1 MRPPLATA
9 EIPAYLSGCI
19 LQHEQEATVE
29 AQNGGNKRAPSATD
43 SALDKILAA
52 LPIATYRTGD
62 TVLVAGSKTG
72 RLLILKSGSVA
83 ILKGSVE
90 IAKVKEPGAVIGEL
104 SALLDQPHTADVKAL
119 EDSQFRVA
127 DAALLEK
134 DPVAVLHI
142 ARILA
147 QRLVTVDNGFVE
159 LKKQIQAGQSPGVL
173 GRTLE
178 KIEKA
183 ITAWSA
189 DAPALSPGWRGDIG
203 RPI

>member
-52 LPIATYRTGD
+52 LPIATYRAGD

-104 SALLDQPHTADVKAL
+104 SALLDQPHTADIKAL

-127 DAALLEK
+127 DAAL
-134 DPVAVLHI
+134 HI

-147 QRLVTVDNGFVE
+147 QRLVTIDNGFVE

>member
-1 MRPPLATA
+1 MRPPLATG

-19 LQHEQEATVE
+19 LQHEQEAIVE
-29 AQNGGNKRAPSATD
+29 TQNGGNKLAPGAD
-43 SALDKILAA
+43 ASALDKILAA
-52 LPIATYRTGD
+52 LPITTYRAGE

-72 RLLILKSGSVA
+72 RLLILKSGAVV
-83 ILKGSVE
+83 ILKGGVE
-90 IAKVKEPGAVIGEL
+90 IAKVSEPGAVIGEL
-104 SALLDQPHTADVKAL
+104 SALLDQPHTADVRAL

-134 DPVAVLHI
+134 DPVAILHI

-147 QRLVTVDNGFVE
+147 QRLVTIDNGFVE
-159 LKKQIQAGQSPGVL
+159 LKKQLQAGQSPGVL

-183 ITAWSA
+183 LAAWSA
-189 DAPALSPGWRGDIG
+189 DAPALSPGWRGDVE

>member
-1 MRPPLATA
+1 VATQNRGDGRPAGA
-9 EIPAYLSGCI
+9 NNA
-19 LQHEQEATVE
+19 
-29 AQNGGNKRAPSATD
+29 
-43 SALDKILAA
+43 ALDKMLEA
-52 LPIATYRTGD
+52 LPVATYRAGE
-62 TVLVAGSKTG
+62 TVLTAGSKTG
-72 RLLILKSGSVA
+72 RLLILKNGAVA
-83 ILKGSVE
+83 ILKGSIE
-90 IAKVKEPGAVIGEL
+90 IARVTEPGAVIGEL

-134 DPVAVLHI
+134 DPSAVLHI

-147 QRLVTVDNGFVE
+147 QRLVAIDSGFVE
-159 LKKQIQAGQSPGVL
+159 LKKQLQAGQSSGVL

-183 ITAWSA
+183 LAAWGA
-189 DAPALSPGWRGDIG
+189 DAPPLTPGWRGDVE

>member
-9 EIPAYLSGCI
+9 EIPAYLSGRI

-29 AQNGGNKRAPSATD
+29 TQRAPGAND

-52 LPIATYRTGD
+52 LPIATYRAGD
-62 TVLVAGSKTG
+62 VVLAAGSKTG
-72 RLLILKSGSVA
+72 QLLILKKGAVA

-90 IAKVKEPGAVIGEL
+90 IARVNEPGAVIGEL
-104 SALLDQPHTADVKAL
+104 SALLDQPHSADVKAL

-127 DAALLEK
+127 DAALLDK
-134 DPVAVLHI
+134 DPIAVLHI

-147 QRLVTVDNGFVE
+147 QRLVAIDNGFVE
-159 LKKQIQAGQSPGVL
+159 LKKQIQAGQAPGVL

-183 ITAWSA
+183 LAAWSA
-189 DAPALSPGWRGDIG
+189 DAPPLSPGWRGDVE